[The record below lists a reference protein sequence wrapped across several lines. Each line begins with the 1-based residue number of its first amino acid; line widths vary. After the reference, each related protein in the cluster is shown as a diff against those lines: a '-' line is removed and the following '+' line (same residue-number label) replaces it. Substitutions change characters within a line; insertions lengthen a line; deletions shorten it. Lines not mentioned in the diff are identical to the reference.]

1 MSDEVVKKL
10 KAEITF
16 LQSELK
22 AKSLEVLVYKNELLK
37 FSQKLDQVMTHSNND
52 IQSLNQIHKFLAPT
66 EMPQFPGFEFS
77 RKFVYGSKFGGDYFD
92 IFEHEDKMKFGVI
105 ISSATGYA
113 MSALFLSMVL
123 KVSHIMEAK
132 KGMSPKSVIEHIGGE
147 LAQLASENDQSQVL

>member
-77 RKFVYGSKFGGDYFD
+77 RKFVYGSKEY
-92 IFEHEDKMKFGVI
+92 
-105 ISSATGYA
+105 
-113 MSALFLSMVL
+113 
-123 KVSHIMEAK
+123 
-132 KGMSPKSVIEHIGGE
+132 
-147 LAQLASENDQSQVL
+147 